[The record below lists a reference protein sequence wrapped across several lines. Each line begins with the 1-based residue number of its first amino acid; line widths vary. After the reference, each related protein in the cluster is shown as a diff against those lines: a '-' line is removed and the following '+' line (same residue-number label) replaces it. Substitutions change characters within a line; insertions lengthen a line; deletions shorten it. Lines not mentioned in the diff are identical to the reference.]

1 MVHVPRWLSGFR
13 RMVVLGVL
21 CATASVASGQTRL
34 AALDGRVMDETGSA
48 LPGVTVT
55 ATSPALQVGQVV
67 QVTGGD
73 GTFRFP
79 ELPTGQ
85 YRLVFELA
93 GFTSFVREGLTLTTG
108 FTARVDTTLR
118 VSALSE
124 TITVSGASPVVDT
137 VNTRGGTTIS
147 AEVIQ
152 TIPNSRNYQDILN
165 MTPGIRVTAPP
176 QMGEVGFRALVG
188 NIKTYGLVGQSQT
201 QIEGLQ
207 MSESAFPDFSTAEQ
221 VDVRTYGN
229 TADVAQPGA
238 VTDVI
243 VKSGGNTFHGRAH
256 EQYMSN
262 RFQSTNLDD
271 ALRAQGLRTGD
282 GLRYYQ
288 DLAVD
293 LGGRVVRDKLWFYGA
308 YRDLRNE
315 RQLAGY
321 AKAAGPDGRYGTLD
335 DEPGYPTALQ
345 SNMTTKWSY
354 QLNPANRLIAFWQ
367 RNWAEE
373 PQAQASRFIPYEA
386 TRFVGWEPIQYK
398 AEWQSSIGSRLFLN
412 TSYGRTSEEIYYEP
426 VTTNAPARFDRR
438 TGISTGAYAAQS
450 GSGTADIYGS
460 ISKRH
465 MVNVSASTVA
475 TEWFGTH
482 DIRVGMRA
490 WLENRRSTFDN
501 RPTGNYRLV
510 LDNGQPAQITVWNF
524 PIEARETMDEYAA
537 FVMDQWRLS
546 DRVTLNL
553 GLRWETLAGASPEQV
568 KEQGPF
574 LAAGR
579 FPEQKIVQWTNLAPR
594 AAVAWDL
601 FGTGK
606 TLVKGTVGRYNH
618 RITAAGYISTF
629 NPVRP
634 QAATFAWTD
643 PDRNGD
649 YTPGEVDLSLNG
661 PAFVSITGATSNR
674 INLDVKQPYTNEV
687 TASLEQDLGRESSF
701 RFLWVFKQV
710 NGDYEFVN
718 VLRPYSAYN
727 IPITRR
733 DPGPDGVL
741 NTADDAGSVRFADF
755 DPAFR
760 GAAFVGNEYRNRPNP
775 DRFHTVEATY
785 VKRPSIRWNLIT
797 SFSLTKNHRW
807 LDGIP
812 ESPNDEFFPIDNTWE
827 WTSNVAG
834 GYTMP
839 KLGVETSVLYAAFS
853 GLPGQRT
860 YIFGP
865 TDPDGGTPLR
875 QLNAVTLRM
884 EEFGARRGPRR
895 HKVDFRVA
903 RGFRI
908 RGAHRL
914 RMEVDALNVINT
926 NVAWGRGDVLGG
938 TGIDFRSGPTFGY
951 ATQIVAPRIW
961 RFGIVYEF

>member
-1 MVHVPRWLSGFR
+1 MSCLPRSSKRFWVIVFMLFCSR
-13 RMVVLGVL
+13 
-21 CATASVASGQTRL
+21 TAAADALQTRL
-34 AALDGRVMDETGSA
+34 AAIEGRAVDETGSA

-73 GTFRFP
+73 GTFRFA
-79 ELPTGQ
+79 ELPSGT

-93 GFTSFVREGLTLTTG
+93 GFTSLVRDGLALTAG
-108 FTARVDTTLR
+108 FTARVDSTLR

-243 VKSGGNTFHGRAH
+243 VKSGGNVFHGRAH
-256 EQYMSN
+256 EQFMSN
-262 RFQSTNLDD
+262 RFQSSNLDD

-321 AKAAGPDGRYGTLD
+321 SRAPGPDGRYGTAD
-335 DEPGYPTALQ
+335 DEPGFPTAVQ
-345 SNMTTKWSY
+345 TNATTKWSY

-373 PQAQASRFIPYEA
+373 PQAQASRFVPYEA
-386 TRFVGWEPIQYK
+386 TRLVGWEPIQYK
-398 AEWQSSIGSRLFLN
+398 AEWQSSMGSRFFLN
-412 TSYGRTSEEIYYEP
+412 ASYGRTSEEIFYEP
-426 VTTNAPARFDRR
+426 VTTNQPARFDRR

-450 GSGTADIYGS
+450 GAGTADIYGS

-482 DIRVGMRA
+482 DIRIGARA
-490 WLENRRSTFDN
+490 WLENRRSTFEN

-510 LDNGQPAQITVWNF
+510 FDNGQPVQLTVWNF
-524 PIEARETMDEYAA
+524 PIDARETMDEYAA
-537 FVMDQWRLS
+537 FVMDQWRVS
-546 DRVTLNL
+546 DRITLNL
-553 GLRWETLAGASPEQV
+553 GLRWETLSGASPEQV

-574 LAAGR
+574 LGAGR
-579 FPEQKIVQWTNLAPR
+579 FPAQKIVGWTNFAPR

-601 FGTGK
+601 FGTGR

-629 NPVRP
+629 NQVRP
-634 QAATFAWTD
+634 QAATYVWTD

-649 YTPGEVDLSLNG
+649 YTPGEVDLALNG

-674 INLDVKQPYTNEV
+674 INLDVRQPYTNEV

-701 RFLWVFKQV
+701 RLLWVFKQV

-741 NTADDAGSVRFADF
+741 NTADDAGTVRFADF
-755 DPAFR
+755 DAAFR

-775 DRFHTVEATY
+775 DRFHTIEATY
-785 VKRPSIRWNLIT
+785 VKRPSVRWNLIT

-865 TDPDGGTPLR
+865 NDPDGGTPLR

-903 RGFRI
+903 RGFRVV
-908 RGAHRL
+908 RDHRL
-914 RMEVDALNVINT
+914 RVEVDALNVINT